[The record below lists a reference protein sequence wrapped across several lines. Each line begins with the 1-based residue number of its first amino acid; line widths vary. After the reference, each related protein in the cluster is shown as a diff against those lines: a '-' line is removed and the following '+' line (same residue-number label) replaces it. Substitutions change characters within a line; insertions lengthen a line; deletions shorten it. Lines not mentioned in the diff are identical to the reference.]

1 MINAT
6 QIRKGMLIKMDGE
19 PYVVLKVSH
28 ITPGKGRAFIQ
39 CVVRALQSGVSKDI
53 RFRSNDRVEET
64 EIEPV
69 EMEYIYNADNLF
81 YFMDLESYE
90 QIPLDADL
98 IADMIKYLQP
108 NIRVKVEFYEGKP
121 FGIILP
127 KYIVLKVIE
136 TQAYIKEATAQA
148 QSKPAQLEG
157 GHTCQVP
164 PFIETGDRIKVN
176 TETGE
181 YMERV

>member
-6 QIRKGMLIKMDGE
+6 QIRKGMLIKVEGE
-19 PYVVLKVSH
+19 PYIVLKVSH
-28 ITPGKGRAFIQ
+28 ITPGKGRAFVQ
-39 CVVRALQSGVSKDI
+39 CVLRALQSGVSKDM

-64 EIEPV
+64 EIEPI
-69 EMEYIYNADNLF
+69 EMEYIYNADNLY

-98 IADMIKYLQP
+98 IADAAKFLQP
-108 NIRVKVEFYEGKP
+108 NTRVKVEFYEGKP

-127 KYIVLKVIE
+127 KYVILKVIE

-148 QSKPAQLEG
+148 QSKPAQLDG

-164 PFIETGDRIKVN
+164 PFIETGNMIKIN

-181 YMERV
+181 YVERA

>member
-6 QIRKGMLIKMDGE
+6 QIKKGMLIKMDDV
-19 PYVVLKVSH
+19 PFIVLKVSH

-39 CVVRALQSGVSKDI
+39 CVLRNLKSGFSKDM

-69 EMEYIYNADNLF
+69 EMEYIYTADNLF
-81 YFMDLESYE
+81 YFMDTESYE

-98 IADMIKYLQP
+98 IGDAAKFLHP
-108 NIRVKVEFYEGKP
+108 NIRVKVEFYEDKP

-127 KYIVLKVIE
+127 KYITLKVIE
-136 TQAYIKEATAQA
+136 TQVYIKEATAQA
-148 QSKPAQLEG
+148 QSKPAKLEG

-164 PFIETGDRIKVN
+164 PFIETGDQIKIN

-181 YMERV
+181 YVERT

>member
-6 QIRKGMLIKMDGE
+6 QIRKGMLIKMDDV
-19 PYVVLKVSH
+19 PYIVLKVSH
-28 ITPGKGRAFIQ
+28 VTPGKGKAFVQ
-39 CVVRALQSGVSKDI
+39 SVLRNLQSGLSKEV
-53 RFRSNDRVEET
+53 RFRSNDRVLET
-64 EIEPV
+64 EIELV

-98 IADMIKYLQP
+98 IKDAAKFLQP
-108 NIRVKVEFYEGKP
+108 NIKVRVEFYEGKP

-127 KYIVLKVIE
+127 KQVTLKVVE

-148 QSKPAQLEG
+148 QSKPAQVEG

-164 PFIETGDRIKVN
+164 PFVEVGDMIKVN

-181 YMERV
+181 YIERT